1 MGISPRLHLGVP
13 LKREIAAGLIRD
25 MIADGTLLPG
35 APVPS
40 AAELTR
46 KTGYS
51 PLTCRAAFRAL
62 LAEGALMPGVSANA
76 RLRVARLGR
85 GTHKE
90 TLRET
95 LSRTLAA
102 LRHAAGLT
110 QLDLAAVL
118 GVSLTTVGH
127 GETGR
132 IWQARDFWQHAD
144 QILDAGGDLLR
155 LYDSY
160 RAEGDAAPEE
170 AEPAAPEEPVSTL
183 PVLPVSVTITPDG
196 VAVVWPDGTET
207 LARPPEGKAATGNG
221 QEL

>member
-1 MGISPRLHLGVP
+1 MGVSPRHHLSVP
-13 LKREIAAGLIRD
+13 LKREIAAGLVRD

-35 APVPS
+35 APVLS
-40 AAELTR
+40 AAELGR
-46 KTGYS
+46 KTGFS

-62 LAEGALMPGVSANA
+62 VADGTLMRGVSAHS
-76 RLRVARLGR
+76 RLRVAQPGK

-90 TLRET
+90 TLREA

-110 QLDLAAVL
+110 QPGLAGVL

-132 IWQARDFWQHAD
+132 VWQARDFWLHAD
-144 QILDAGGDLLR
+144 QVLDAGGDLLR

-160 RAEGDAAPEE
+160 RAAGDAAPETGG
-170 AEPAAPEEPVSTL
+170 PNVPEEPAPVL
-183 PVLPVSVTITPDG
+183 PVLPVSITITPDG
-196 VAVVWPDGTET
+196 VAVRWPDGTET
-207 LARPPEGKAATGNG
+207 VARPPGK
-221 QEL
+221 EP